1 MRGSLTFLSPY
12 GIGRGILLAMT
23 RLKRPFA
30 FLLATLLATAPLSAQ
45 PRKEKEKPAL
55 AAAPADVETA
65 EQLYAKLDYEQ
76 AKAVAERVVKKSG
89 LTHDQI
95 VRAYRVLAVTA
106 AILDDAEEARE
117 AFLQLL
123 VYDPD
128 YTVDM
133 NLGPKV
139 TTPFVEARGIFR
151 SLPSK
156 PGVEVSANVRSDGG
170 QLRVTTRDPRRIV
183 KKVMVGY
190 RWTSSGEFTVS
201 QVGVGDGIPV
211 EIAAAPPGRT
221 RLDFYAQ
228 ALDERD
234 NAVLEAG
241 NPQVP
246 KSAFAEA
253 AARNGGGG
261 GDKGGG
267 VLSSPFFWIFAG
279 AAVAGGGTALFFA
292 LRPEDP
298 ASKAALSPA
307 IRCGNDLCK

>member
-1 MRGSLTFLSPY
+1 MPIRHRPLGL
-12 GIGRGILLAMT
+12 LLAIS
-23 RLKRPFA
+23 
-30 FLLATLLATAPLSAQ
+30 LATAPAFAQKGKPSA
-45 PRKEKEKPAL
+45 PPPAGL
-55 AAAPADVETA
+55 QAPADVETA

-89 LTHDQI
+89 LSHDQL
-95 VRAYRVLAVTA
+95 VRAYRVLAVTS
-106 AILDDAEEARE
+106 AILDDEGEARE

-139 TTPFVEARGIFR
+139 TTPFVEARGVFR

-156 PGVEVSANVRSDGG
+156 PGVEVVANVRSDGG

-183 KKVMVGY
+183 KKVNVGY
-190 RWTSSGEFTVS
+190 RWTSSGEYTTSVIA
-201 QVGVGDGIPV
+201 VGDGVPV
-211 EIAAAPPGRT
+211 EVAAAPPGRT

-234 NAVLEAG
+234 NAALEAG
-241 NPQVP
+241 NPAVP

-253 AARNGGGG
+253 GPRAGGGG
-261 GDKGGG
+261 GGGGGG

-298 ASKAALSPA
+298 ASKAALAPQ
-307 IRCGNDLCK
+307 IRCGADICK